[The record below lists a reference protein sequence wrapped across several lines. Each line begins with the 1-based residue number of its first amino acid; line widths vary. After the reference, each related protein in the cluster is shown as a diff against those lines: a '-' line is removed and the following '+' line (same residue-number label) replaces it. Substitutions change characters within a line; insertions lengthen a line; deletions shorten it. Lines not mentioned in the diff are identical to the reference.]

1 MSTPVT
7 SERVFNFSA
16 GPGTLPLSVMEEVR
30 DELPIYGS
38 EGASIME
45 VSHRGKSYT
54 EIHEGTQALLRK
66 LLGLSDDWHVMLLQ
80 GGASM
85 QFHQVPL
92 NLLREDA
99 SADYLDTGKWSEGA
113 IKEAKMI
120 GRVNVAASSAAD
132 DYTYIPEPSDWHL
145 DSGAA
150 YLHYT
155 SNNTIFGTQF
165 GYTPQ
170 ADVPLVVDAS
180 SDFLSRPIDAQAHGL
195 IYAGAQK
202 NIGPAGVTVVLLRDD
217 MLQGRKSGLPTML
230 DYGTHAAKLYN
241 TPPAFTIYV
250 VHKVLRWLDEM
261 GGVQAIEAI
270 NDRKAA
276 ALYNRIDATDF
287 YRGTARPGSRSK
299 MNVTFRLPNE
309 VLETNFIAKAKEH
322 DMVGLKGYRTVG
334 GVRASIYNAMP
345 EEGVQALVSFM
356 DEFERTNG

>member
-1 MSTPVT
+1 MPAT

-54 EIHEGTQALLRK
+54 DIHEGTQTLLRK
-66 LLGLSDDWHVMLLQ
+66 LLGLDKNWHVLLLQ
-80 GGASM
+80 GGASL

-99 SADYLDTGKWSEGA
+99 SADYLDTGKWSAGA

-120 GRVNVAASSAAD
+120 GRVNVAASSAQD

-165 GYTPQ
+165 GFTPS

-180 SDFLSRPIDAQAHGL
+180 SDFLSRPIDPQAHGL

-202 NIGPAGVTVVLLRDD
+202 NIGPAGVTVVLVRDD
-217 MLQGRKSGLPTML
+217 ILQARKKGLPTML

-241 TPPAFTIYV
+241 TPPAFAVYV
-250 VHKVLRWLDEM
+250 VHKVLRWLDGM

-270 NDRKAA
+270 NDRKAS
-276 ALYNRIDATDF
+276 ALYGRIDATDF
-287 YRGTARPGSRSK
+287 YNGTARPGSRSK

-309 VLETNFIAKAKEH
+309 VLETNFVTLAKEH
-322 DMVGLKGYRTVG
+322 GMVGLKGYRTVG

-345 EEGVQALVSFM
+345 EAGVEALVSFM
-356 DEFERTNG
+356 DEFERANG